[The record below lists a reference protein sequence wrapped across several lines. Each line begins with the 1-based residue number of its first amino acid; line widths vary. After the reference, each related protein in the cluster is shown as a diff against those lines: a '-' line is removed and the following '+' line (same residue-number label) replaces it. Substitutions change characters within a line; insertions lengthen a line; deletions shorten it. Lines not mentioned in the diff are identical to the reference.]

1 MTEEVKKYMEKAE
14 KSLKVAKELFGR
26 EYFEDA
32 CSKAYYVMFY
42 AAQALLKN
50 IRVDVS
56 KHSAVVAKFGQHFAK
71 TDKIDPKYHRFLI
84 DAKKKRETA
93 DYDVFSFI
101 DEETAEQI
109 ISWAEDFL
117 GKIKEEL
124 ERGQ

>member
-1 MTEEVKKYMEKAE
+1 MTEEVKRYIEKAE

-42 AAQALLKN
+42 SAQALLKN
-50 IRVDVS
+50 IGIDVS

-71 TDKIDPKYHRFLI
+71 TGKVDPKYHRFLI

-93 DYDVFSFI
+93 NYDVFSLM
-101 DEETAEQI
+101 DEETAKER
-109 ISWAEDFL
+109 ISWADEFL
-117 GKIKEEL
+117 KRIKKEL
-124 ERGQ
+124 EKG